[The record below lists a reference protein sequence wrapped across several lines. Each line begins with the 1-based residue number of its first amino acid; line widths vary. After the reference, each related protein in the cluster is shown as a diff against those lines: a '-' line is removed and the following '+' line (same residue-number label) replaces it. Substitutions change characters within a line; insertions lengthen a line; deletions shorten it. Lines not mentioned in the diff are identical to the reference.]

1 MAHFYRNVPE
11 LGNVVVSRHAQD
23 NMLREKISSRLFEKV
38 LLKPIEPDIP
48 DGFDIVFRERYGI
61 RLVIETNPT
70 PNRGAKIIKTVFRIQ
85 AQASARR

>member
-1 MAHFYRNVPE
+1 MRHFYRNVPK
-11 LGNVVVSRHAQD
+11 LGNVAVSSHAQD
-23 NMLREKISSRLFEKV
+23 NMSRENISSELFEKV
-38 LLKPIEPDIP
+38 LLKPIESDIP